1 MVYTIHYSDVFG
13 HKAYG
18 EVIAPNIEEAI
29 KTAQKSDADGLDNL
43 KIIAVEEI
51 NNELKSENDIYKKII
66 DITAKAYDDI
76 EDAII
81 QLCPIYYDDDTKEC
95 DGCPCYNKQGFFN
108 CRASSVLDDLELITS
123 YVEDKMKEAK

>member
-1 MVYTIHYSDVFG
+1 MEYIVYYSDAFG
-13 HKAYG
+13 REVYE